1 MPGPDNAYRIK
12 NENKTNG
19 GSKDINDRIRAII
32 NKLIWGTLCLILKS
46 LKL

>member
-1 MPGPDNAYRIK
+1 MLGPDNAYSIK

-19 GSKDINDRIRAII
+19 ESKDINERMRAIR